1 MLAVNLTGCGEM
13 NNFTF
18 SLTVGHERHGDP
30 EMSEQDILNYII
42 TRLEG
47 QNILHV
53 LNIVRDY

>member
-1 MLAVNLTGCGEM
+1 MNLTGCGEM

>member
-1 MLAVNLTGCGEM
+1 M